1 MAIVNEARA
10 VLTAEDRASQVL
22 AAVARNFDRLSRAAD
37 RLEKHPSQTPRAQQE
52 IERRTARLAQIT
64 AGMGMAAR
72 NAMGPVAGLLS
83 IYGAGRTLTAAN
95 RAFAENERAMT
106 RVAVTADASSG
117 AQLAAFRQLQ
127 ELSSQTAMPVDKV
140 REGLES
146 LVAAGRSLPE
156 AMDFLPS
163 VARTAQASGATVN
176 DIAKSADAVGSAFKI
191 AGGDMQHAFDIMA
204 TGGKL
209 GQFELKDMARYL
221 PSLAPAAAAI
231 GMSGKKGLTDLVA
244 MLQVL
249 RKGSGTAEEAAG
261 SMNNILQKMSSE
273 ETAKRYKKMGVDL
286 EDMFK
291 KGKASGKDM
300 ISIFM
305 EATQLATKGD
315 LGKLPNLI
323 SDMEFARG
331 VRAMMMY
338 RGELGKI
345 RSSIEATASG
355 AVGRDLER
363 VLANSQASM
372 DRAKVAAERLS
383 VALGSRLGPAFKAVT
398 DKATEAMN
406 AVSGALEPGKSDRE
420 LAAEIGAPDRLT
432 PGEKSIQQA
441 ERMQEAIRKANDRS
455 SEYYDMRDGGF
466 ASGLTR
472 FSPQRHAILRNKLKR
487 TKAEDQELLLLDRRE
502 QKIREAAESADRNRP
517 SREAMERFR
526 ASEREFASD
535 FDKSGRNGPIY
546 QGIEADN
553 RLQQRV
559 RDAEAGIQIDDL
571 LRGKGAAGEA
581 FRQAF
586 ANYVVSERMRVL
598 RRKNAP
604 SMDDGSPAPQAFDPS
619 DARRSDLSRT
629 EMMRAAEELLK
640 QSGQTPSQAQ
650 TEQLYNQLAE
660 AAKRLSEKAA
670 VTPGVDPTKVPG
682 QAEALASALAS
693 ANITAKTDLDVT
705 SEVKVKIEP
714 TPDFWA
720 KIDARIEAK
729 SKGVGG
735 ISLPG
740 KETPKGYGG
749 GGGGG
754 GAQ

>member
-22 AAVARNFDRLSRAAD
+22 AAVARNFDRLNKAAD
-37 RLEKHPSQTPRAQQE
+37 RLDKSPAREPRVMQE
-52 IERRTARLAQIT
+52 AERRASRMAQIT

-83 IYGAGRTLTAAN
+83 IYGVGRTMTAAN

-106 RVAVTADASSG
+106 RVAVTADATSE
-117 AQLAAFRQLQ
+117 AQRYAFRQLQ
-127 ELSSQTAMPVDKV
+127 DLSSQTAMPVDKV

-156 AMDFLPS
+156 AMEFLPS

-273 ETAKRYKKMGVDL
+273 ETTKRYKKMGVDL
-286 EDMFK
+286 DDMFK

-300 ISIFM
+300 ISVFM

-345 RSSIEATASG
+345 RSQIDATANG

-383 VALGSRLGPAFKAVT
+383 VALGTRLGPAFKAVT

-406 AVSGALEPGKSDRE
+406 AVSGALEPSKSDRE

-432 PGEKSIQQA
+432 PAEKSIQQA
-441 ERMQEAIRKANDRS
+441 ERMQEVMRKANDRN

-472 FSPQRHAILRNKLKR
+472 FSPQRHAILRNKSKR
-487 TKAEDQELLLLDRRE
+487 TKAEDKELALLDRRE
-502 QKIREAAESADRNRP
+502 QKMREASDAIERNRP
-517 SREAMERFR
+517 SREALERFR
-526 ASEREFASD
+526 ASERDFAAEYE
-535 FDKSGRNGPIY
+535 KSGRSGPVY

-553 RLQQRV
+553 RLQQRA

-571 LRGKGAAGEA
+571 LRGRGEAGDA

-586 ANYVVSERMRVL
+586 ANYVRSERMRFL
-598 RRKNAP
+598 SRKNSP
-604 SMDDGSPAPQAFDPS
+604 TMDDGSPLPQSFDPTLGRQS
-619 DARRSDLSRT
+619 DSARTD
-629 EMMRAAEELLK
+629 MMRAAEQILK
-640 QSGQTPSQAQ
+640 QSGQTPTQAQ
-650 TEQLYNQLAE
+650 IEQLYGQLAD
-660 AAKRLSEKAA
+660 AAKRLSEKAGIS
-670 VTPGVDPTKVPG
+670 PGVDPTKVPG
-682 QAEALASALAS
+682 QAEALANALAG

-720 KIDARIEAK
+720 KIDARIETK
-729 SKGVGG
+729 SKAVGG

-740 KETPKGYGG
+740 KEMPKSYGG

>member
-22 AAVARNFDRLSRAAD
+22 AAVARNFDRLNRAAD
-37 RLEKHPSQTPRAQQE
+37 RLDKSTAREPRAMQE
-52 IERRTARLAQIT
+52 AERRGARMAKIT
-64 AGMGMAAR
+64 AGMGLAAR

-83 IYGAGRTLTAAN
+83 IYGVGRSMTAAN

-106 RVAVTADASSG
+106 RVAVTADATSE
-117 AQLAAFRQLQ
+117 AQRAAFRQLQ
-127 ELSSQTAMPVDKV
+127 DLSSQTAMPVDKV

-163 VARTAQASGATVN
+163 VAKTAQASGATVN

-191 AGGDMQHAFDIMA
+191 ASGDMQHAFDIMA

-231 GMSGKKGLTDLVA
+231 GMHGKQGLTDLVA

-273 ETAKRYKKMGVDL
+273 ETTKRYKKMGVDL
-286 EDMFK
+286 ADMFK

-300 ISIFM
+300 ISVFM

-345 RSSIEATASG
+345 RSAIDATASG

-383 VALGSRLGPAFKAVT
+383 VALGSRLGPAFKAIT

-406 AVSGALEPGKSDRE
+406 AVSAALEPKRSDSE
-420 LAAEIGAPDRLT
+420 LAKETGAPERLT
-432 PGEKSIQQA
+432 PAEESARRA
-441 ERMQEAIRKANDRS
+441 ERMQEAIRKANDRN

-472 FSPQRHAILRNKLKR
+472 FSPQRHAILRNKSKR
-487 TKAEDQELLLLDRRE
+487 SKAEDKELALLDRRE
-502 QKIREAAESADRNRP
+502 QKLNDARDAIDRSRISAEGNN
-517 SREAMERFR
+517 FR
-526 ASEREFASD
+526 ASEREFAED
-535 FDKSGRNGPIY
+535 YARNGRSGPVYDSIDADRRRRQRRDKALDQSAGQDMFLS
-546 QGIEADN
+546 QGREAHAIN
-553 RLQQRV
+553 
-559 RDAEAGIQIDDL
+559 
-571 LRGKGAAGEA
+571 AA
-581 FRQAF
+581 
-586 ANYVVSERMRVL
+586 
-598 RRKNAP
+598 
-604 SMDDGSPAPQAFDPS
+604 
-619 DARRSDLSRT
+619 
-629 EMMRAAEELLK
+629 LLK
-640 QSGQTPSQAQ
+640 LAQ
-650 TEQLYNQLAE
+650 VS
-660 AAKRLSEKAA
+660 RS
-670 VTPGVDPTKVPG
+670 
-682 QAEALASALAS
+682 EALAKNGVFYVPGLAQSTQRGSIEGEIERALQRMAEKRFQETGERISPEQIAATMQQLRALAEKIGGNVEPGGDVHRFDGLVAGVKEAMS
-693 ANITAKTDLDVT
+693 SGSVKADVAVT
-705 SEVKVKIEP
+705 SDVKVKVEP
-714 TPDFWA
+714 TPDFWL
-720 KIDARIEAK
+720 KVDARIEAK
-729 SKGVGG
+729 SKPSGG

-740 KETPKGYGG
+740 KEMPKTYGG

>member
-10 VLTAEDRASQVL
+10 ILTAEDRASQVL

-37 RLEKHPSQTPRAQQE
+37 RMDKHPSQTPRAMQE
-52 IERRTARLAQIT
+52 AERRGARMAQIT

-83 IYGAGRTLTAAN
+83 IYGVGRTMTAAN

-106 RVAVTADASSG
+106 RVAVTADATSE
-117 AQLAAFRQLQ
+117 AQRYAFRQMQ
-127 ELSSQTAMPVDKV
+127 DLSSQTAMPVDKV

-273 ETAKRYKKMGVDL
+273 ETTKRYKKMGVDL
-286 EDMFK
+286 DDMFK

-300 ISIFM
+300 ISVFM

-345 RSSIEATASG
+345 RSQIDATANG

-383 VALGSRLGPAFKAVT
+383 VALGTRLGPAFKAVT

-420 LAAEIGAPDRLT
+420 LATEIGMPERLT
-432 PGEKSIQQA
+432 PAEKSIRQA
-441 ERMQEAIRKANDRS
+441 ERMQEVMRKANDRN

-466 ASGLTR
+466 SSGLTR
-472 FSPQRHAILRNKLKR
+472 FSPQRHAILRNKSKR
-487 TKAEDQELLLLDRRE
+487 TKAEDKELAVLDRRE
-502 QKIREAAESADRNRP
+502 QKVREAQEAFDRNRVA
-517 SREAMERFR
+517 SDRARFL
-526 ASEREFASD
+526 ASEREYGD
-535 FDKSGRNGPIY
+535 QYRKEGRNNPLL
-546 QGIEADN
+546 QGLEADN
-553 RLQQRV
+553 RELQRQ
-559 RDAEAGIQIDDL
+559 RDAEAGVKIDDL
-571 LRGKGAAGEA
+571 LQGQGAAGDA
-581 FRQAF
+581 FRQAY
-586 ANYVVSERMRVL
+586 ANYVRSERLRVL
-598 RRKNAP
+598 SRKNAP
-604 SMDDGSPAPQAFDPS
+604 TMDDGSPLPNSFDPAEGRQA
-619 DARRSDLSRT
+619 DAART
-629 EMMRAAEELLK
+629 EMMRAVEELLRQNG
-640 QSGQTPSQAQ
+640 QSPSQAQ
-650 TEQLYNQLAE
+650 VEQLYGQLAE
-660 AAKRLSEKAA
+660 SAKRLSEKAGVA
-670 VTPGVDPTKVPG
+670 PGADPTKVPG
-682 QAEALASALAS
+682 QAEALASALSS
-693 ANITAKTDLDVT
+693 ANITAKADLAVT
-705 SEVKVKIEP
+705 SDVKVKLEP
-714 TPDFWA
+714 TPHFWA
-720 KIDARIEAK
+720 TIDARIEAK
-729 SKGVGG
+729 SRPSVGG